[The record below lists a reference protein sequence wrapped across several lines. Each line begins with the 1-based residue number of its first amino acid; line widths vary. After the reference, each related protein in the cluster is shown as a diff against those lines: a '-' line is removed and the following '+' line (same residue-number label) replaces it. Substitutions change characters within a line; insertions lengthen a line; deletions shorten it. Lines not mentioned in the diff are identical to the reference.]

1 MKVLLEWGETMN
13 FTAQDVESMIAS
25 QHQFYFS
32 GQTRSAEFR
41 KEMLTKLRDA
51 ILASEDAISDALQKD
66 LGKSPFESYVTEIGF
81 VLSSI
86 SHMIKNVDA
95 WMKPK
100 VAKTPI
106 HLQPSKSFIVREPY
120 GSVLIIAP
128 FNYPFQLVMEPL
140 VGAIAGGNCAIVKP
154 SESAT
159 HTVRIVE
166 KILSETFPPEY
177 IRVIEGE
184 REETTALIHA
194 PFDYIFFTGSVAVGK
209 VIMEAAAKRLT
220 PITLELGG
228 KSPTIVDQTANLV
241 HAAERI
247 VWGKFL
253 NTGQTCVAP
262 DYLLVHHSIKKE
274 FIEILTDTIQDFYGM
289 DAKDSTDYG
298 RIINEKQF
306 VRLAK
311 LIEREWPQIV
321 YGGDFDRSSLFIEP
335 TLLDRVTWDSPSME
349 DEIFGPVL
357 PILEYDNLGEV
368 IHRIRQLPKPLA
380 AYMFTENEEA
390 ANYFIESLPFG
401 GGCINDTVSHVGN
414 TNLPFGGIGSSG
426 VNAYHGKESFNLF
439 THAKSMM
446 QRSTK
451 IPMRFAFPPY
461 ENKLK
466 LIKPLIR

>member
-1 MKVLLEWGETMN
+1 MN
-13 FTAQDVESMIAS
+13 FTALDVESMIAL
-25 QHQFYFS
+25 QHQFYFT

-51 ILASEDAISDALQKD
+51 ILENEDAISDALQKD

-86 SHMIKNVDA
+86 SHMIKNVEA
-95 WMKPK
+95 WMKPR

-106 HLQPSKSFIVREPY
+106 HLQPSKSFVVREPY

-140 VGAIAGGNCAIVKP
+140 VGAIVGGNCAIVKP

-177 IRVIEGE
+177 IRVVEGE
-184 REETTALIHA
+184 RDETTALIHA
-194 PFDYIFFTGSVAVGK
+194 PFDYIFFTGSIAVGK
-209 VIMEAAAKRLT
+209 VIMKAAAERLT

-228 KSPTIVDQTANLV
+228 KSPAIVDQTANLV

-262 DYLLVHHSIKKE
+262 DYLLVHQSIKKE
-274 FIEILTDTIQDFYGM
+274 FIEILMDTIRDFYGV
-289 DAKDSTDYG
+289 DSKESHDYG
-298 RIINEKQF
+298 RIINEREF
-306 VRLAK
+306 LRLAK
-311 LIEREWPQIV
+311 MIEKEWPQIV
-321 YGGDFDRSSLFIEP
+321 FGGDFDRSSLFIEP
-335 TLLDRVTWDSPSME
+335 TLLDRVTWDSPSMQ

-390 ANYFIESLPFG
+390 ANYFVESLPFG

-414 TNLPFGGIGSSG
+414 TNLPFGGVGSSG
-426 VNAYHGKESFNLF
+426 MNAYHGKNSFNVF
-439 THAKSMM
+439 THEKAMM